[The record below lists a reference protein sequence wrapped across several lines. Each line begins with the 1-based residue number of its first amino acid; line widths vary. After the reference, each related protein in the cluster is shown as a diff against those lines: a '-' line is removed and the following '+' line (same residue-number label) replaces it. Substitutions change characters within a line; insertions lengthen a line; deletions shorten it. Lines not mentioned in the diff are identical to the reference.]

1 MQFPDAEYLV
11 LSSRLVPG
19 LDGGFTIATM
29 QRARHMA
36 AAGVGGGRGPWLL
49 TVDPASHDAHDE
61 HRAEFVRLGLLD
73 EPARLRNL
81 FDEAGAGAEVGA
93 GQAASSA
100 AGTADWLVRAAQPGT
115 LAPELEY
122 RTIMDASGHP
132 IIELP
137 VIVGDPDWHL
147 STAPV
152 GVWGPRGLAGVLEG
166 FGGLYRAW
174 LSHVVARLRVAA
186 ADPSRPVVI
195 VCESRQLG
203 ELLVSFAEPG
213 VRIVHTV
220 HTAHT
225 EPPHTPDAPLNA
237 LWTRWFAAVDAFDA
251 VLWPTAAQAAAVSD
265 RFGARGTFAV
275 VPHPAEPVA
284 HPTSAA
290 GRTPGRVVMLNRLA
304 PGKRVDHAIR
314 AFVSVAAEIPA
325 ARLDI
330 YGDGPLRAELDA
342 LIGEL
347 GLRNSVMLR
356 GHVAEASAELDDA
369 ALLLLTTA
377 FEGQG
382 LVVVEALSHGCP
394 VVSYDVGYGPHDM
407 LADGGGVLVPSG
419 DVEALAA
426 AVIRVLRGDGLRER
440 LGREAI
446 AAARRMTVDTSMS
459 AFAEAVSRALERPA
473 RR

>member
-1 MQFPDAEYLV
+1 MSFPDAEYLV

-36 AAGVGGGRGPWLL
+36 AAGVDGGRGPWLL
-49 TVDPASHDAHDE
+49 TVDPGSRAEHDA
-61 HRAEFVRLGLLD
+61 HRAEFGVLGLLD
-73 EPARLRNL
+73 APARLRNL
-81 FDEAGAGAEVGA
+81 FDEAGAGAA
-93 GQAASSA
+93 QWLLSA
-100 AGTADWLVRAAQPGT
+100 ARPGT
-115 LAPELEY
+115 PAPELPY
-122 RTIMDASGHP
+122 RTVMDASGRP
-132 IIELP
+132 LIDLP
-137 VIVGDPDWHL
+137 VISGDPDWHL

-152 GVWGPRGLAGVLEG
+152 GVWGPHGIVGVLDG

-174 LSHVVARLRVAA
+174 LAHVVTQLRAEA
-186 ADPSRPVVI
+186 GDPERPVVI

-203 ELLVSFAEPG
+203 ELLVPFAVPG
-213 VRIVHTV
+213 VRIVHTI

-237 LWTRWFAAVDAFDA
+237 LWARWFGIMDAFDA
-251 VLWPTAAQAAAVSD
+251 IVWPTPSQADAVAR
-265 RFGARGTFAV
+265 RFGARDTFAV

-284 HPTSAA
+284 ARVPAA
-290 GRTPGRVVMLNRLA
+290 ERTPGRVVMLNRLA

-314 AFVSVAAEIPA
+314 AFAGVAAQMPG

-330 YGDGPLRAELDA
+330 YGDGPSRAELEA

-347 GLRNSVMLR
+347 GLRGRVRLL
-356 GHVAEASAELDDA
+356 GHVPEASAELGDA

-394 VVSYDVGYGPHDM
+394 VISYDVGYGPHDM
-407 LADGGGVLVPSG
+407 LAGGGGVLVPSG
-419 DVEALAA
+419 DVGALTAALA
-426 AVIRVLRGDGLRER
+426 RVLGDEGLRER
-440 LGREAI
+440 LGAEALAAAHRMDI
-446 AAARRMTVDTSMS
+446 AASMS
-459 AFAEAVSRALERPA
+459 ALAAAVARALAGPT

>member
-1 MQFPDAEYLV
+1 MTVFPPAEYLV

-36 AAGVGGGRGPWLL
+36 AAGVDGGRGPWLM
-49 TVDPASHDAHDE
+49 TVDPASHASHDA
-61 HRAEFVRLGLLD
+61 HRAEFVRLGLLED
-73 EPARLRNL
+73 PARLRNL
-81 FDEAGAGAEVGA
+81 FDEAGAGSRGQGA
-93 GQAASSA
+93 
-100 AGTADWLVRAAQPGT
+100 ADWLVRAAQPGT
-115 LAPELEY
+115 LAPKLEY
-122 RTIMDASGHP
+122 RTIMDATGHP
-132 IIELP
+132 IVELP

-152 GVWGPRGLAGVLEG
+152 GVWGPYGLAGVLDG

-174 LSHVVARLRVAA
+174 LSHVVAMLRVAA
-186 ADPSRPVVI
+186 EDPHRPVVI

-237 LWTRWFAAVDAFDA
+237 LWTRWFAAMDAFDA
-251 VLWPTAAQAAAVSD
+251 VLWPTAAQAAAVGD
-265 RFGARGTFAV
+265 RFGARDTFAV

-284 HPTSAA
+284 APTPA
-290 GRTPGRVVMLNRLA
+290 GARTPGRVVMLNRLA

-314 AFVSVAAEIPA
+314 AFVGVAAEIPG

-330 YGDGPLRAELDA
+330 YGDGPLRTELDA

-347 GLRNSVMLR
+347 GLRDVVALR
-356 GHVAEASAELDDA
+356 GHVAEASDQLDDA

-394 VVSYDVGYGPHDM
+394 VISYDVGYGPHDM
-407 LADGGGVLVPSG
+407 LSGGGGLLVPSG
-419 DVEALAA
+419 DVAALAA
-426 AVIRVLRGDGLRER
+426 AITRVLADAALREQ
-440 LGREAI
+440 LG
-446 AAARRMTVDTSMS
+446 
-459 AFAEAVSRALERPA
+459 AEAVAAAHRMDVSASMTALAGAVARALEGPA

>member
-1 MQFPDAEYLV
+1 MTVFPQAEYLV

-19 LDGGFTIATM
+19 LDGGFTIATL

-36 AAGVGGGRGPWLL
+36 AAGVDAGRGPWLL
-49 TVDPASHDAHDE
+49 TVDPGSLADHDAHRDE
-61 HRAEFVRLGLLD
+61 FGRRGLLG
-73 EPARLRNL
+73 ESERLRNL
-81 FDEAGAGAEVGA
+81 FDEASDGHRAGAA
-93 GQAASSA
+93 HWLRAAARPGVLEADLPYRTVMDA
-100 AGTADWLVRAAQPGT
+100 AG
-115 LAPELEY
+115 
-122 RTIMDASGHP
+122 HP
-132 IIELP
+132 LIELP
-137 VIVGDPDWHL
+137 VISGDPDWHL

-152 GVWGPRGLAGVLEG
+152 GVWGTDGLAGVLDG

-174 LSHVVARLRVAA
+174 LSHVVAGLRAT
-186 ADPSRPVVI
+186 ADDPDRPVVVI
-195 VCESRQLG
+195 CESRQLG
-203 ELLVSFAEPG
+203 ELLVPFAEPG

-237 LWTRWFAAVDAFDA
+237 LWSRWFGVMDAFDA
-251 VLWPTAAQAAAVSD
+251 VLWPTRAQQLAVAE
-265 RFGARGTFAV
+265 RFGARDTFAV

-284 HPTSAA
+284 EPVPAA
-290 GRTPGRVVMLNRLA
+290 QRTPGRVVMLNRLA

-314 AFVSVAAEIPA
+314 AFVRVAASVPS

-330 YGDGPLRAELDA
+330 YGDGPLRGELDA
-342 LIGEL
+342 LVDEL
-347 GLRNSVMLR
+347 GLRGVVTLR
-356 GHVAEASAELDDA
+356 GHVDEASAELDNA

-407 LADGGGVLVPSG
+407 LAGGGGLLVPSG
-419 DVEALAA
+419 DVDALAD
-426 AVIRVLRGDGLRER
+426 AVIGVLRDDKVRER
-440 LGREAI
+440 LSIEAVT
-446 AAARRMTVDTSMS
+446 AAHGMGVEVSMS
-459 AFAEAVSRALERPA
+459 ALADAVARALARPP